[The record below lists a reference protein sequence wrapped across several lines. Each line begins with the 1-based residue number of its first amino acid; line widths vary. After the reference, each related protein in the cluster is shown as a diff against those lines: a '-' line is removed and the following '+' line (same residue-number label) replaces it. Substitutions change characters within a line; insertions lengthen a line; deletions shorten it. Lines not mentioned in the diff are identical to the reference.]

1 MTASR
6 ALVIIETTSPPGLCA
21 QRMHTRRRFVYK
33 RRFSKQCLENWAKK
47 KCQTMSGI
55 FCYLICYLRG
65 TGFTAQ
71 SASSWG
77 QVKEGSQTAL
87 FPFISLSMRLPF
99 CPVRTLPYA
108 TLHKLPRIW
117 CKSGVAV
124 GVVRLRWKC
133 PVYRSIFQ
141 RNGSWLPWWL
151 PRKSPSWC

>member
-1 MTASR
+1 MFQYR
-6 ALVIIETTSPPGLCA
+6 TSQFQTKQSQFL
-21 QRMHTRRRFVYK
+21 RF
-33 RRFSKQCLENWAKK
+33 
-47 KCQTMSGI
+47 
-55 FCYLICYLRG
+55 
-65 TGFTAQ
+65 TGR

-77 QVKEGSQTAL
+77 QVKEHAWKAL
-87 FPFISLSMRLPF
+87 YSVISLLMRLPF

-117 CKSGVAV
+117 CKSGVVV

-151 PRKSPSWC
+151 LPAVILCPADDYSRAFVWHGEVCFSFVVHEW

>member
-1 MTASR
+1 MVGRLECR
-6 ALVIIETTSPPGLCA
+6 AESTKKTTHHPLGQQVVLYQISSNSDETCRKLVQNWYRAKEIYILFHFI
-21 QRMHTRRRFVYK
+21 QRIYVGFY
-33 RRFSKQCLENWAKK
+33 N
-47 KCQTMSGI
+47 
-55 FCYLICYLRG
+55 
-65 TGFTAQ
+65 FTAQ

-77 QVKEGSQTAL
+77 QVKEHARKAL
-87 FPFISLSMRLPF
+87 YSVISLLMRLPF

-141 RNGSWLPWWL
+141 RNGLWLPWWL